1 MILTLAILGGAICL
15 FLIAI
20 LASKRPFGSADGGLL
35 FWLTAQGGAF
45 GTIAV
50 STGLPEFWPIVW
62 LSLGQLLLFCLGP
75 AQLIYARASLSRPL
89 EIWPQIGAMAGVA
102 TVLAL
107 LPLIVQLETRSGAI
121 VANSAPL
128 WLIFLPPAA
137 LLVSA
142 AWPVMVLHLAR
153 QARGKLKDRYSN
165 LAELDPGWMEVW
177 AISSLIVI
185 LAALLAVPNSIL
197 GILPVSV
204 HVGALLGFQILQ
216 VAYVAHRGLT
226 RPGIF
231 LSAPAS
237 APRPAI
243 DLAAARADFKAVT
256 RRLADSRIYLDP
268 ELTAPRLSD
277 EMGWAPE
284 RLTQAFRMG
293 GETNFHDA
301 VLAARLQEMERLARD
316 TANARVTTLALG
328 LDAGFGSKS
337 AMYEAF
343 RRELNTSPAAWRR
356 HFTQS

>member
-1 MILTLAILGGAICL
+1 MILILAILGSAICL

-20 LASKRPFGSADGGLL
+20 LLAKRPFAAPEASLL
-35 FWLTAQGGAF
+35 FWLAAQGGAF
-45 GTIAV
+45 AAIAV
-50 STGLPEFWPIVW
+50 SAGWPDFWPLMW
-62 LSLGQLLLFCLGP
+62 LSAGQFLLFCLGP

-89 EIWPQIGAMAGVA
+89 DVLPQIGAMAGVA

-121 VANSAPL
+121 IAQQAPV
-128 WLIFLPPAA
+128 WLVLLPLVA

-142 AWPVMVLHLAR
+142 AWPVRVLRIAR
-153 QARGKLKDRYSN
+153 QARRRLKDRHSN
-165 LAELDPGWMEVW
+165 LAEVDPGWMEVW

-197 GILPVSV
+197 GVLPVAV

-231 LSAPAS
+231 LSPPAS
-237 APRPAI
+237 APRPVV
-243 DLAAARADFKAVT
+243 DGAAARADFEAVIL
-256 RRLADSRIYLDP
+256 RLAESRLFLDP
-268 ELTAPRLSD
+268 VLTAPRLSE

-284 RLTQAFRMG
+284 RLTQAFRIG

-301 VLAARLQEMERLARD
+301 VLAARLQEMEKLARD
-316 TANARVTTLALG
+316 PANARVTTLALG

-356 HFTQS
+356 LFMHN

>member
-20 LASKRPFGSADGGLL
+20 LAAKRPFGAADGGLL
-35 FWLTAQGGAF
+35 FWLAAQGGAF
-45 GTIAV
+45 GTIAI
-50 STGLPEFWPIVW
+50 STGIPEFWPIVW
-62 LSLGQLLLFCLGP
+62 LSLGQFLLFCLGP

-121 VANSAPL
+121 IANSAPR
-128 WLIFLPPAA
+128 WLIFLPLVA

-142 AWPVMVLHLAR
+142 AWPVMVLHMAR
-153 QARGKLKDRYSN
+153 QMRRKLKDRYSN
-165 LAELDPGWMEVW
+165 LKAIDPGWMEVW

-185 LAALLAVPNSIL
+185 LAALLAVPTSTLDIW
-197 GILPVSV
+197 PVNV
-204 HVGALLGFQILQ
+204 HVVALLGFQILQ

-237 APRPAI
+237 PARPAVDI
-243 DLAAARADFKAVT
+243 AAARADFEAVT
-256 RRLADSRIYLDP
+256 RRLAESRLFLDP
-268 ELTAPRLSD
+268 VLTAPRLSD

-284 RLTQAFRMG
+284 RLTQAFRIG
-293 GETNFHDA
+293 GETSFHDA
-301 VLAARLQEMERLARD
+301 VLSARLQEMERLARD
-316 TANARVTTLALG
+316 PANVRVTTLALG

-356 HFTQS
+356 LFVHK